1 MKTNKQIIIEE
12 LKEYQIRYIEKF
24 SDKPKERNIYNIKP
38 EIIAKN
44 LLSKLQT
51 LDRGRVEDIFKD
63 MLIMVMTNF
72 CDENGEPENMAMDIW
87 EENENDFNILI
98 NQICQLIPG
107 ESEAI
112 KK

>member
-12 LKEYQIRYIEKF
+12 LRNAIGDTKREDYLVLFEEDFEKF
-24 SDKPKERNIYNIKP
+24 
-38 EIIAKN
+38 ATN

-51 LDRGRVEDIFKD
+51 LDRGRAEDIFKD
-63 MLIMVMTNF
+63 MLIMIMTNF

-98 NQICQLIPG
+98 NQICQLIPE

-112 KK
+112 NK

>member
-12 LKEYQIRYIEKF
+12 IYRLIVSYDMAEKDDALDCAKEF
-24 SDKPKERNIYNIKP
+24 
-38 EIIAKN
+38 ATN

-51 LDRGRVEDIFKD
+51 LDRGRAEDIFKD

-107 ESEAI
+107 EGEAI
-112 KK
+112 NKWIKKS

>member
-1 MKTNKQIIIEE
+1 MKTNKEIIIEE
-12 LKEYQIRYIEKF
+12 LTRFLKF
-24 SDKPKERNIYNIKP
+24 IVSNNLEETYKGDFAI
-38 EIIAKN
+38 N

-98 NQICQLIPG
+98 NQICQLIPE
-107 ESEAI
+107 ESGAI
-112 KK
+112 NK